1 MKRATNKEKTRKIL
15 TVLSG
20 CLQKVERVL
29 GIDCCRETFF
39 FFDCSCEF
47 LGRQER
53 KEAKRRTDSFWR
65 VGCEKAPGGSVPEN
79 WLEVRYLFFSINTNQ
94 QSFFSSSIHQ
104 SKERHQE
111 RGENKHFLEKRR
123 IKKPFQRPRK
133 EISTQIPFFERCQ
146 SLVW

>member
-79 WLEVRYLFFSINTNQ
+79 WLEVRYLFFFHQHKSAI
-94 QSFFSSSIHQ
+94 FFFFIHPPIKRET
-104 SKERHQE
+104 SRK
-111 RGENKHFLEKRR
+111 RGKQTLPREKAH
-123 IKKPFQRPRK
+123 
-133 EISTQIPFFERCQ
+133 
-146 SLVW
+146 